1 MRQFDSPVSQFRYD
15 LQKAGEK
22 SLAFE
27 TEGHFYQL
35 SSIYGETD
43 LVPCFKRCKL
53 QSGFYALVSPRYE
66 GQTFLEIAYQC
77 SYCDS
82 MQVKVYNI
90 EKARQYSEQEK
101 MFLSMLVND
110 VMLKRSQEDPEEYE
124 KRKKSDIWK
133 RSYEEKERMDDRPNL
148 RKILQPGPNDGLRI
162 KIGSESYEIASLF
175 GETNLIPCPNKCVQ
189 QRGIYAVVTPKIEEQ
204 PYIQIL
210 YQCDACE
217 QIQVKNYDIRD
228 LYQYSKD
235 EYNFN
240 VIMVQDIFIP
250 RGKLGALE
258 LSQRK
263 KIDIIVD
270 KTNLTVKKITI

>member
-27 TEGHFYQL
+27 SEGHFYQL

-66 GQTFLEIAYQC
+66 EQTFLEIAYQC

-124 KRKKSDIWK
+124 KRKKSDIW
-133 RSYEEKERMDDRPNL
+133 E
-148 RKILQPGPNDGLRI
+148 
-162 KIGSESYEIASLF
+162 
-175 GETNLIPCPNKCVQ
+175 
-189 QRGIYAVVTPKIEEQ
+189 
-204 PYIQIL
+204 
-210 YQCDACE
+210 
-217 QIQVKNYDIRD
+217 
-228 LYQYSKD
+228 
-235 EYNFN
+235 
-240 VIMVQDIFIP
+240 
-250 RGKLGALE
+250 
-258 LSQRK
+258 
-263 KIDIIVD
+263 KIDQNTHRNNHIPKLREILHRMKD
-270 KTNLTVKKITI
+270 